1 MKSNVWYLAYYKT
14 IEILFGSLFIAFY
27 YLFQGQEI
35 PFLYYLVVS
44 LPSTY
49 LFIFLIHTYREKSR
63 LLFFIIVFP
72 LVVVGGLWLNF
83 SMVFVLVLSMLIY
96 WRTTIMNSDR
106 DSVQSGIWLF
116 LNVFLGFILLIIAN
130 MQDYPYQNPLM
141 IIIILNLTFIVV
153 GGFLMN
159 WLSVV
164 ENKQVKRLLLRNF
177 LSIMGMMMAISL
189 LAVTFRDVLK
199 WLVGSI
205 LKLVVFAA
213 SFLMSPIF
221 NWVENYELTGEVN
234 PFAQIQNALSQGDSE
249 NTSLIHDQSSQAP
262 IMDFNFTYLY
272 VAVFIILC
280 ILLFIFLY
288 KKFQGSTEVLDSTEN
303 GFYSSS
309 FDEVEKE
316 TRSSKNKRHGE
327 LPSYRVRKEI
337 YRLEKMAE
345 KVQLGRYS
353 SETIGEWFSR
363 VGVKE
368 DEFIQSVYER
378 VRYGNQIESDEEYRL
393 FLKRIDTK
401 KAELKQI
408 HKLLLEEGKI
418 ESRSRLKNIIK
429 GFTSRTE
436 EH

>member
-1 MKSNVWYLAYYKT
+1 
-14 IEILFGSLFIAFY
+14 
-27 YLFQGQEI
+27 
-35 PFLYYLVVS
+35 
-44 LPSTY
+44 
-49 LFIFLIHTYREKSR
+49 
-63 LLFFIIVFP
+63 
-72 LVVVGGLWLNF
+72 
-83 SMVFVLVLSMLIY
+83 
-96 WRTTIMNSDR
+96 MNSDR
-106 DSVQSGIWLF
+106 ESVQTGLWLF
-116 LNVFLGFILLIIAN
+116 LNVFLGFILLIIAHI
-130 MQDYPYQNPLM
+130 QDYPYQSPLM
-141 IIIILNLTFIVV
+141 IIIILNLAFIVV
-153 GGFLMN
+153 GGFLLN

-189 LAVTFRDVLK
+189 LVVTFRDVLK
-199 WLVGSI
+199 WFVGSI

-221 NWVENYELTGEVN
+221 NWVENYELTGEAN
-234 PFAQIQNALSQGDSE
+234 PFAQIQNAQSQGDSE
-249 NTSLIHDQSSQAP
+249 NTSLIHHQSSQAP
-262 IMDFNFTYLY
+262 NMDFNFTYLY

-303 GFYSSS
+303 GYYSSS
-309 FDEVEKE
+309 FDEGEKGS
-316 TRSSKNKRHGE
+316 RSSKNKRHGE

-345 KVQLGRYS
+345 KLQLGRYS

-418 ESRSRLKNIIK
+418 ESRSRVKNIIK

>member
-1 MKSNVWYLAYYKT
+1 MKNNVWYLAYYKT
-14 IEILFGSLFIAFY
+14 IEILIGSLVFAFY

-35 PFLYYLVVS
+35 PFLYYLAVS
-44 LPSTY
+44 IPSTY
-49 LFIFLIHTYREKSR
+49 LFIFLIHTNREKSR

-83 SMVFVLVLSMLIY
+83 SIVFVLVLSMLIY

-106 DSVQSGIWLF
+106 ESVQTGLWLF
-116 LNVFLGFILLIIAN
+116 LNVFLGFILLIIAHIQN
-130 MQDYPYQNPLM
+130 YPYQNPLM
-141 IIIILNLTFIVV
+141 IIISLNLTLIVV

-164 ENKQVKRLLLRNF
+164 ESKRVKTLLLRNF

-189 LAVTFRDVLK
+189 LVVTFSDVLK

-234 PFAQIQNALSQGDSE
+234 PFAQIQNSQSE
-249 NTSLIHDQSSQAP
+249 VEVESTSLIHDQSALASKV
-262 IMDFNFTYLY
+262 DFNFTYLY
-272 VAVFIILC
+272 IAVLMILC
-280 ILLFIFLY
+280 ILVFIFLY
-288 KKFQGSTEVLDSTEN
+288 KKFQGSTEVLDSSEN

-309 FDEVEKE
+309 FDEGDKD
-316 TRSSKNKRHGE
+316 TRYSKNKRHGE

-345 KVQLGRYS
+345 KLQLGRYS

-368 DEFIQSVYER
+368 DEFIQTVYER

-393 FLKRIDTK
+393 YLKRIDTK